1 MPNRRY
7 QAGYRFEKRVT
18 KDVSSLFDTIDDL
31 LYYSVES
38 RGSKGKADIVFG
50 LFNKRNGVRTWFG
63 IQCKKGF
70 ISKPEMMRCT
80 TAARQDNGMFLF
92 FATLDKNKKDIVYN
106 PSIKEWIDLWMT
118 NTII

>member
-50 LFNKRNGVRTWFG
+50 LYNKRSGVRTWFG

-70 ISKPEMMRCT
+70 ISKPEVMRCT
-80 TAARQDNGMFLF
+80 TAARQENGMFLF
-92 FATLDKNKKDIVYN
+92 FATLDKTKKELVYTPDIL
-106 PSIKEWIDLWMT
+106 EWIDLWMT
-118 NTII
+118 NNIS